1 MKREVELRTPHTTQA
16 GTAITLTLTVQAE
29 ELPDSNYAVVH
40 LAVIPE
46 VRTIICVCVYKCTEQ
61 LEKRHRLGA
70 HTKTVSVDTVLSVTQ
85 FMGLLSHMRIR
96 HYKCLNVVM

>member
-1 MKREVELRTPHTTQA
+1 MKREVELRTPHTAQA

-29 ELPDSNYAVVH
+29 DLTDSNYAVVH

-46 VRTIICVCVYKCTEQ
+46 VRTIMCVYKCTEQ

-70 HTKTVSVDTVLSVTQ
+70 LTRT
-85 FMGLLSHMRIR
+85 
-96 HYKCLNVVM
+96 